1 MDPIQIPEGQELAKR
16 PAPLGRQPPSFTL
29 APIPSN
35 ITLTHLYQELKPI
48 GLFDPLGNLVGL
60 NFFNNTGYPS
70 DVTTSSSIC
79 TGATIYKGQYQV
91 ALSHI
96 NRHQGSYYVLR
107 THDHQYFHSLRPTD
121 WRLALMTLRF
131 VGPAVLF
138 SHLSSLPLSLPACND
153 QAQIWVKKSKM
164 SFANAGEIFELS
176 TSEPMALPAKSYEP
190 AMGMPRIVSEL
201 QPWGVMNL
209 GGALIGFHFMNYHGD
224 DTNVMAASDIS
235 PNARVFQGGQPQ
247 LNPVLEAAKF
257 DAYPSRAYFIA
268 LPVLTKSFILH
279 LPEGYQKVPMQLKVV
294 GKLQYDVSRYTPTN
308 LADGRR
314 QLPRYERAVI
324 LIPDNTQRFLRGE
337 LQRGLDKVKEITA
350 KVILEEVPFK
360 GLSVEPSNLK
370 RMKLH

>member
-1 MDPIQIPEGQELAKR
+1 
-16 PAPLGRQPPSFTL
+16 
-29 APIPSN
+29 
-35 ITLTHLYQELKPI
+35 
-48 GLFDPLGNLVGL
+48 
-60 NFFNNTGYPS
+60 
-70 DVTTSSSIC
+70 
-79 TGATIYKGQYQV
+79 
-91 ALSHI
+91 
-96 NRHQGSYYVLR
+96 
-107 THDHQYFHSLRPTD
+107 
-121 WRLALMTLRF
+121 
-131 VGPAVLF
+131 
-138 SHLSSLPLSLPACND
+138 
-153 QAQIWVKKSKM
+153 M
-164 SFANAGEIFELS
+164 SFACAGEIFEVS
-176 TSEPMALPAKSYEP
+176 TSEPMAVPAKSYEP
-190 AMGMPRIVSEL
+190 AMEMPRIVSEL

-209 GGALIGFHFMNYHGD
+209 DGALIVFRFMNYHGD

-247 LNPVLEAAKF
+247 LDPVLEAAKF
-257 DAYPSRAYFIA
+257 DAYPSRAYVIA
-268 LPVLTKSFILH
+268 LPVLTKSFILR

-314 QLPRYERAVI
+314 QLSRYERAVI

>member
-35 ITLTHLYQELKPI
+35 INLTQLYQELKPI

-131 VGPAVLF
+131 VGPVSGNAKPIPKMAGNDDDVVVLFLPKGAVL
-138 SHLSSLPLSLPACND
+138 LPNHHPWLPFGGPRPRLVMEGILVGRSYVEA
-153 QAQIWVKKSKM
+153 S
-164 SFANAGEIFELS
+164 EIC
-176 TSEPMALPAKSYEP
+176 
-190 AMGMPRIVSEL
+190 
-201 QPWGVMNL
+201 
-209 GGALIGFHFMNYHGD
+209 
-224 DTNVMAASDIS
+224 
-235 PNARVFQGGQPQ
+235 Q
-247 LNPVLEAAKF
+247 LYLE
-257 DAYPSRAYFIA
+257 
-268 LPVLTKSFILH
+268 
-279 LPEGYQKVPMQLKVV
+279 
-294 GKLQYDVSRYTPTN
+294 
-308 LADGRR
+308 
-314 QLPRYERAVI
+314 
-324 LIPDNTQRFLRGE
+324 
-337 LQRGLDKVKEITA
+337 
-350 KVILEEVPFK
+350 
-360 GLSVEPSNLK
+360 
-370 RMKLH
+370 